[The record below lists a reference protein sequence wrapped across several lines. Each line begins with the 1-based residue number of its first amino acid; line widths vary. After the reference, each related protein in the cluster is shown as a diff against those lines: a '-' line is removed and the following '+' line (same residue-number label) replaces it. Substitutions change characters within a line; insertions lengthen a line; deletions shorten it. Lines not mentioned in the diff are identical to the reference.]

1 MLKLHGVAVSNYYNM
16 IKQSLL
22 EKGIPF
28 QEITCPPSQQPAFLT
43 ISPMGKIPCLE
54 TDDGFISESLAIIEY
69 LEETRPKPALMP
81 DSPYARAKMREIMCI
96 AELYLD
102 SPARRHLGHVIFGE
116 PLSKHAYDTVRPQVV
131 RGLAA
136 LTRVEQCA
144 PWIAG
149 HAFSYADIVVMHVL
163 RLVLPLMDAVY
174 HWDPLQ
180 EVPTLA
186 AWLARVTAREHSQT
200 VISAQQQALTAMQAN
215 HSSPSSEDPA

>member
-28 QEITCPPSQQPAFLT
+28 QEVTAPPSQQPAFLSK
-43 ISPMGKIPCLE
+43 SPMGKIPCLE

-69 LEETRPKPALMP
+69 LEESWPEPALMP
-81 DSPYARAKMREIMCI
+81 ASPYARAKMREIMCI
-96 AELYLD
+96 ADFYLD
-102 SPARRHLGHVIFGE
+102 GPARRHLGHVIFGE
-116 PLSKHAYDTVRPQVV
+116 PLSRRAYDSVRPQVV

-136 LTRVEQCA
+136 LTRVEQCS

-149 HAFSYADIVVMHVL
+149 HTFSYADIVVMHVL

-174 HWDPLQ
+174 QWDPLH

-186 AWLARVTAREHSQT
+186 AWLERVSEREHSQR
-200 VISAQQQALTAMQAN
+200 VIAAQQQALAAMQAGQ
-215 HSSPSSEDPA
+215 